1 MVKMVLGSSDTQASS
16 VGTLADNYKAGF
28 EQLVKSI
35 DQLANEDR
43 LSGSAYS
50 NIKNYGSSV
59 VKPLAQAF
67 VLLAEAAKADIK
79 KLPDEYRASVGNE
92 DLDEETLTAQIHA
105 LNSTLATNRATKT
118 AMKRIDSAAD
128 TQSFDQ
134 AISADEGT
142 KRDLEEKLRKLRE
155 YNAKSSGF
163 FSDIAGLESAVNTG
177 LSQLQ
182 SGISGFNGTFT
193 LPSKKELAWTKTIN
207 KEYKQYQHYQSAVIK
222 AEKGEKLTEEEAK
235 AVEAYKKKHPGLT
248 IDKSVIKAAD
258 KKMSRVK
265 EKEQYEAVVKKAKNG
280 EKLTNKDVQ
289 ILTAYAQSHPNA
301 KVDIN
306 VVKAIKDY
314 VNKVKNHYD
323 KNSTKYDIYANVVE
337 QLGLG
342 VQRLGGLVSVLGGIK
357 GPATVDAKGVSTAFV
372 LVNKNGVGQALA
384 RNGSKIASVGKWGGK
399 ALVGLGFGLGMF
411 DDIANNGKS
420 VGQATVHNGL
430 STGISWGAGA
440 GTAALAA
447 VALGSNPVGWAAAG
461 VAAAGVAASALAS
474 LGFETAY
481 KNNFLG
487 LQDSLDTA
495 GKWVDNAGKNVG
507 KAVSDSVDGT
517 KNWAKDT
524 AGGVGS
530 AISGGLSA
538 LNPFD

>member
-1 MVKMVLGSSDTQASS
+1 MVKMVLGSSDAQASS

-193 LPSKKELAWTKTIN
+193 LPSKKELAWTKTIKSQWEQREAYLAAAAKVN
-207 KEYKQYQHYQSAVIK
+207 KGDKLTDKDAKAIK
-222 AEKGEKLTEEEAK
+222 AYQKN
-235 AVEAYKKKHPGLT
+235 HPGLN

-258 KKMSRVK
+258 KKMGDVK
-265 EKEQYEAVVKKAKNG
+265 DFAKQLSKEIGISYEEAYNFIVNGVLSDENKQKMKLLKNSVKYAKGGLYIKSSYRYWLKHKGEWTDEMFKARTFSKG
-280 EKLTNKDVQ
+280 GAQIEDVKYAGKYLKKSKKLKTITSKLTSYEHGRLNRDLKMMKENQV
-289 ILTAYAQSHPNA
+289 A
-301 KVDIN
+301 
-306 VVKAIKDY
+306 
-314 VNKVKNHYD
+314 
-323 KNSTKYDIYANVVE
+323 
-337 QLGLG
+337 G
-342 VQRLGGLVSVLGGIK
+342 RLG
-357 GPATVDAKGVSTAFV
+357 
-372 LVNKNGVGQALA
+372 
-384 RNGSKIASVGKWGGK
+384 KIGKAAGK
-399 ALVGLGFGLGMF
+399 ALKVAGWLGTAIDAKVSAEGYKKKGYS
-411 DDIANNGKS
+411 NE
-420 VGQATVHNGL
+420 Q
-430 STGISWGAGA
+430 
-440 GTAALAA
+440 TAALATRKVA
-447 VALGSNPVGWAAAG
+447 VDMTASAVGSNVGRVAG
-461 VAAAGVAASALAS
+461 A
-474 LGFETAY
+474 
-481 KNNFLG
+481 
-487 LQDSLDTA
+487 
-495 GKWVDNAGKNVG
+495 WVGQMIIPIP
-507 KAVSDSVDGT
+507 
-517 KNWAKDT
+517 
-524 AGGVGS
+524 GVGA
-530 AISGGLSA
+530 AIGSVAGSILGGIIGSKVGDAVNAQMDKGVKPKKSGWSW
-538 LNPFD
+538 PW